1 MFEQSEIGCKIQI
14 LDIKL
19 TDWFLLFKVSS
30 NVKQSHFLYICWPL
44 ICAMQ
49 KWCHLWVLISSF
61 GIWCSSYQ
69 MASSIMFH
77 AKKKKKVAL
86 GKRTGPT
93 ADNSVNK
100 PDWRVWFDC
109 DYCSMV
115 NLCTAVE
122 RALMIALWRVLLSGV
137 SLVCSCRG
145 SPSAGKDSH
154 SSPRWPLHQTP
165 ALCLL
170 LYCTQTN
177 APTTETYFSLVWWPV
192 RVLETTGSAGVKSS

>member
-30 NVKQSHFLYICWPL
+30 NANKAPFCWPL

-49 KWCHLWVLISSF
+49 KWCHLWVFNLFFWDLMQQLPNGFINNTV
-61 GIWCSSYQ
+61 
-69 MASSIMFH
+69 FH

-122 RALMIALWRVLLSGV
+122 KALMIALWRVLLSGV